1 MFLLSFT
8 FHDKYLWY
16 KFSEIVG
23 HALISG
29 KTNLTQS
36 PIILLSFFKVND
48 PFRLI
53 GVGLFALILTLVYLF
68 VNPFPLTNPQ
78 LIWMVLGERLNEGN
92 FLYLDVIDD
101 TGPLSAA
108 FFALVD
114 FVFGRNMFAYEI
126 LGRAL
131 ILVQVIYWNTILIK
145 YRVFDEN
152 TYLPSIIMMALFH
165 ISFDLLSLSPTLLGS
180 TFLILALGQ
189 LFSQTVLQ
197 KETSESTLLIGLYA
211 GLATG
216 FNPNYALFLPY
227 MIFTGIAISGFSFR
241 QLMLSLVGYFLPI
254 LLISVY
260 YFWNDGLEAAFD
272 TWPLIFQS
280 DKYQFQSY
288 ISWLILGALPILLS
302 MVGYFLSAVLRGSTI
317 NQQKQR
323 QLIIIWIFFSA
334 LEFFLIKRQA
344 SYQLVIFIPGLTYLI
359 TQFFLNMGRGMIAKL
374 SFYLLIIGL
383 PGFAFWYWQGTVEK
397 HADYFVKESDPIEY
411 PGSVMIL
418 GEDISPYI
426 HSKMGGPFLNFKLSK
441 LYLEREK
448 DLPERAKLFQLLQTQ
463 KADVVLD
470 QEGVFSRLLQEYP
483 ELAKQYESPET
494 GVFLLK

>member
-29 KTNLTQS
+29 KTNLSQS
-36 PIILLSFFKVND
+36 LITLLSFFKVND

-114 FVFGRNMFAYEI
+114 FVFGRNMVAYEI

-302 MVGYFLSAVLRGSTI
+302 IVGYFLSAVLRGSTI

-344 SYQLVIFIPGLTYLI
+344 SYQLVIFIPGITYLI

>member
-1 MFLLSFT
+1 
-8 FHDKYLWY
+8 LWY

-36 PIILLSFFKVND
+36 PITLLSFFKVND

-114 FVFGRNMFAYEI
+114 FVFGRNMVAYEL

-288 ISWLILGALPILLS
+288 ISWLILGTLPILLS
-302 MVGYFLSAVLRGSTI
+302 IVGYFLSAVLRGSTI

-441 LYLEREK
+441 LYLERER

-494 GVFLLK
+494 EVFLLK

>member
-36 PIILLSFFKVND
+36 PITLLSFFKVND

-302 MVGYFLSAVLRGSTI
+302 IVGYFLSAVLRGSTI

>member
-23 HALISG
+23 HALISR
-29 KTNLTQS
+29 KTNLSQS
-36 PIILLSFFKVND
+36 PIPLLSFFKVND

-53 GVGLFALILTLVYLF
+53 GVGLFALILTLVYLLW
-68 VNPFPLTNPQ
+68 NPFPLTNPQ
-78 LIWMVLGERLNEGN
+78 LIWMVLGERLAEGH

-108 FFALVD
+108 FFAIVD
-114 FVFGRNMFAYEI
+114 LFFGRNKLAYELI
-126 LGRAL
+126 GRTL
-131 ILVQVIYWNTILIK
+131 ILIQVIYWNTILIK
-145 YRVFDEN
+145 YRVFDDN
-152 TYLPSIIMMALFH
+152 TYLPAIIMLALFH

-216 FNPNYALFLPY
+216 FNPNYILFLPY

-272 TWPLIFQS
+272 IWPLIFQS

-288 ISWLILGALPILLS
+288 LSWLILGAFPVLLAL
-302 MVGYFLSAVLRGSTI
+302 VGYFLSAVLRGSTI

-334 LEFFLIKRQA
+334 MEFFLIKRQA

-383 PGFAFWYWQGTVEK
+383 PGFAFWYWHGSVETNS
-397 HADYFVKESDPIEY
+397 DYFVEDSGPIEY

-418 GEDISPYI
+418 GEDISPYL
-426 HSKMGGPFLNFKLSK
+426 HSEMNGPFLNYKLSK
-441 LYLEREK
+441 LYLERK
-448 DLPERAKLFQLLQTQ
+448 RDLPERAKLFQLLQSE
-463 KADVVLD
+463 KANVVLD
-470 QEGVFSRLLQEYP
+470 QDGVFNKLLQDYP
-483 ELAKQYESPET
+483 ELSRQYDTPEP

>member
-1 MFLLSFT
+1 
-8 FHDKYLWY
+8 
-16 KFSEIVG
+16 
-23 HALISG
+23 
-29 KTNLTQS
+29 
-36 PIILLSFFKVND
+36 
-48 PFRLI
+48 
-53 GVGLFALILTLVYLF
+53 
-68 VNPFPLTNPQ
+68 
-78 LIWMVLGERLNEGN
+78 MVLGERLRDGN
-92 FLYLDVIDD
+92 YLYLDVIDD

-108 FFALVD
+108 IFGLVD
-114 FVFGRNMFAYEI
+114 FFFGRSMLAYEL

-145 YRVFDEN
+145 YRVFDDN
-152 TYLPSIIMMALFH
+152 TYLPAIIMLALFH
-165 ISFDLLSLSPTLLGS
+165 ISFDLLSLSPTLMGS

-189 LFSQTVLQ
+189 LFSLTVLQ
-197 KETSESTLLIGLYA
+197 KDTSESTLLIGLYA

-260 YFWNDGLEAAFD
+260 YFWNDGLEAAFEI
-272 TWPLIFQS
+272 WPLIFQS
-280 DKYQFQSY
+280 EKYQFQSY
-288 ISWLILGALPILLS
+288 LSWLILLALPIVLS
-302 MVGYFLSAVLRGSTI
+302 LVGYFLSAVLRGSTI

-323 QLIIIWIFFSA
+323 QLILIWIVFSA

-374 SFYLLIIGL
+374 SFYLLILGL
-383 PGFAFWYWQGTVEK
+383 PAFAFWYWQRTVED
-397 HADYFVKESDPIEY
+397 HADYFITESAPINY
-411 PGSVMIL
+411 SGSVMIL

-426 HSKMGGPFLNFKLSK
+426 HHKMGGPFLNFKLTK
-441 LYLEREK
+441 LYLERER

-470 QEGVFSRLLQEYP
+470 QEGVFRKLLLEYP
-483 ELAKQYESPET
+483 ELTNQYESPEE

>member
-29 KTNLTQS
+29 KTNLCQS
-36 PIILLSFFKVND
+36 PFTLLSFFKVND

-53 GVGLFALILTLVYLF
+53 GVGLFALIMTLVYLF
-68 VNPFPLTNPQ
+68 WNPFPLTNPQ
-78 LIWMVLGERLNEGN
+78 LIWMVLGERLSEGN

-114 FVFGRNMFAYEI
+114 FVFGRNMLAYELI
-126 LGRAL
+126 GRVL
-131 ILVQVIYWNTILIK
+131 ILVQVIYWNSILIK

-152 TYLPSIIMMALFH
+152 TYLPAIIMLALFH
-165 ISFDLLSLSPTLLGS
+165 ISFDLLSLSPTLMGS

-227 MIFTGIAISGFSFR
+227 MIFTSIAISGFSFR

-272 TWPLIFQS
+272 IWPLIFQS

-302 MVGYFLSAVLRGSTI
+302 LVGYFLSAVFKGSTI

-359 TQFFLNMGRGMIAKL
+359 TQFFLNMGRSMIAKL
-374 SFYLLIIGL
+374 SFYFLIIGL

-397 HADYFVKESDPIEY
+397 HADYFVEESEPIGY
-411 PGSVMIL
+411 PGSVMVL

-426 HSKMGGPFLNFKLSK
+426 ESKMGGPFLNFKLSK
-441 LYLEREK
+441 LYLERER

-463 KADVVLD
+463 KADVILD
-470 QEGVFSRLLQEYP
+470 QEGVFDKLLQEYP
-483 ELAKQYESPET
+483 ELAKQYESPEL

>member
-36 PIILLSFFKVND
+36 PITLLSFFKVND

>member
-1 MFLLSFT
+1 
-8 FHDKYLWY
+8 
-16 KFSEIVG
+16 
-23 HALISG
+23 
-29 KTNLTQS
+29 
-36 PIILLSFFKVND
+36 
-48 PFRLI
+48 
-53 GVGLFALILTLVYLF
+53 
-68 VNPFPLTNPQ
+68 
-78 LIWMVLGERLNEGN
+78 MVLGERLADGH

-108 FFALVD
+108 FFAIVD
-114 FVFGRNMFAYEI
+114 FFFGRNNLAYELI
-126 LGRAL
+126 GRTL
-131 ILVQVIYWNTILIK
+131 ILIQVIYWNTILIK
-145 YRVFDEN
+145 YRVFDDN
-152 TYLPSIIMMALFH
+152 TYLPAIIMLALFH

-216 FNPNYALFLPY
+216 FNPNYILFLPY

-272 TWPLIFQS
+272 IWPLIFQS

-288 ISWLILGALPILLS
+288 LSWLILGAFPIVLAL
-302 MVGYFLSAVLRGSTI
+302 VGYFLSAVLRGSTI

-334 LEFFLIKRQA
+334 VEFFLIKRQA

-359 TQFFLNMGRGMIAKL
+359 TQFFLHMGRGMIAKL
-374 SFYLLIIGL
+374 SFYILIIGL
-383 PGFAFWYWQGTVEK
+383 PGFAFWYWHGTVET
-397 HADYFVKESDPIEY
+397 HSEYFVEDSPPIKY
-411 PGSVMIL
+411 QGSVMIL
-418 GEDISPYI
+418 GEDISPYL
-426 HSKMGGPFLNFKLSK
+426 HSEMSGPFLNYKLSK
-441 LYLEREK
+441 LYLERER
-448 DLPERAKLFQLLQTQ
+448 DLPQRAKLFQLLQLE

-470 QEGVFSRLLQEYP
+470 QDGVFNKLLQDYP
-483 ELAKQYESPET
+483 ELSKQYDTPEL